1 MQRPREGGNSPGRTL
16 TGHTVGRK
24 MRWELSG
31 FPTNDSVDPFDSERT
46 PPMNVTGTAPAR
58 VQGTGQGSPFRSHSP
73 FIRPSPSAIPKG
85 SLAFRIPSGVWIQV
99 GYVLLDIFFVAMDAI
114 VAFYLRFGRVARGG
128 FLSAAHWRLPFNPAF
143 RPYGAIL
150 LVYVAL
156 IVLFCQSQH
165 LYRTLRERTAAG
177 ESLAV
182 AWAVTCA
189 TLVLTAFIFVSGTRI
204 FSRFVVLFSGSL
216 NFITLISWRLAR
228 RHLVI
233 RRVTEGVGARN
244 ALIVGCGRVGQA
256 LAGFLEDN
264 QVLGYKVRGF
274 VDSNHTG
281 DPGVLGRVDDL
292 DRVIRAEFIDE
303 VFITIPSE
311 RELVKRIA
319 EDARNRGLDV
329 KVIPELY
336 DGIGWKAPIH
346 YLGDFPVMNLHSR
359 PIPIVG
365 LFFKRLLDVTVATAA
380 GIFLSPLLIVLAIAI
395 RHDSPGSVLYRSARV
410 GKKGRKF
417 TCYKFRTMVENADAL
432 KEELRR
438 HNERDGPFFK
448 IADDPRVTRVGR
460 FLRKYSLDELPQ
472 LWNVIRGD
480 MSLVGPRPHPLD
492 DYERYD
498 LEHLRRLDVKPG
510 ITGLWQVTSRRDPS
524 FEKNMSLDLAYIE
537 DWHFGRDLK
546 ILLKTVPEILR
557 ASGS

>member
-1 MQRPREGGNSPGRTL
+1 
-16 TGHTVGRK
+16 
-24 MRWELSG
+24 
-31 FPTNDSVDPFDSERT
+31 
-46 PPMNVTGTAPAR
+46 MNATGTARAR
-58 VQGTGQGSPFRSHSP
+58 VQRTGQGSSLNGHSP
-73 FIRPSPSAIPKG
+73 FVRPSPSAIHKG
-85 SLAFRIPSGVWIQV
+85 SLALRIPSGVWIQI
-99 GYVLLDIFFVAMDAI
+99 GYVLFDVFFVAMDGI
-114 VAFYLRFGRVARGG
+114 VAFYLRFGKVARGG
-128 FLSAAHWRLPFNPAF
+128 FLSAAHWGLSFDPGF

-150 LVYVAL
+150 LVYMAL

-165 LYRTLRERTAAG
+165 LYRTLRERTAVG

-189 TLVLTAFIFVSGTRI
+189 TLVLTAFIFVSGTKI
-204 FSRFVVLFSGSL
+204 LSRFVVLFSGLL
-216 NFITLISWRLAR
+216 NFITLVSWRLAR

-274 VDSNHTG
+274 VDSNHTD
-281 DPGVLGRVDDL
+281 DPRVLGRVDDL
-292 DRVIRAEFIDE
+292 GRVIRTEFIDE

-346 YLGDFPVMNLHSR
+346 HLGDFPVMDLHSK

-365 LFFKRLLDVTVATAA
+365 LFFKRLLDVSLATAA
-380 GIFLSPLLIVLAIAI
+380 LVILSPLLIILAIAI
-395 RHDSPGSVLYRSARV
+395 RRDSPGAVFYCSLRV
-410 GKKGRKF
+410 GKKGRQF
-417 TCYKFRTMVENADAL
+417 RCYKFRTMVRNADAL

-438 HNERDGPFFK
+438 RNERAGPFFK

-510 ITGLWQVTSRRDPS
+510 ITGLWQVTARRDPS
-524 FEKNMSLDLAYIE
+524 FEKNMSLDVAYIE

-546 ILLKTVPEILR
+546 ILLKTVLEILR

>member
-1 MQRPREGGNSPGRTL
+1 
-16 TGHTVGRK
+16 
-24 MRWELSG
+24 
-31 FPTNDSVDPFDSERT
+31 
-46 PPMNVTGTAPAR
+46 MNATGTARAR
-58 VQGTGQGSPFRSHSP
+58 VQRTGQGSSLNGHSP
-73 FIRPSPSAIPKG
+73 FVRPSPSAIHKG
-85 SLAFRIPSGVWIQV
+85 SLALRIPSGVWIQV
-99 GYVLLDIFFVAMDAI
+99 GYVLFDVFFVAMDGI
-114 VAFYLRFGRVARGG
+114 VAFYLRFGKVARGG
-128 FLSAAHWRLPFNPAF
+128 FLSAAHWGLSFDPGF

-150 LVYVAL
+150 LVYMAL

-165 LYRTLRERTAAG
+165 LYRTLRERTAVG

-189 TLVLTAFIFVSGTRI
+189 TLVLTAFIFVSGTKI
-204 FSRFVVLFSGSL
+204 LSRFVVLFSGLL
-216 NFITLISWRLAR
+216 NFITLVSWRLAR

-274 VDSNHTG
+274 VDSNHTD
-281 DPGVLGRVDDL
+281 DPRVLGRVDDL
-292 DRVIRAEFIDE
+292 GRVIRTEFIDE

-319 EDARNRGLDV
+319 EQARRRGLDV

-346 YLGDFPVMNLHSR
+346 YCGSFPVMDLHRSVT
-359 PIPIVG
+359 PVFG
-365 LFFKRLLDVTVATAA
+365 LLVKRALDVTIATLALA
-380 GIFLSPLLIVLAIAI
+380 FLSPLLIVVAVII
-395 RHDSPGSVLYRSARV
+395 KRDSPGPVLYRSQRV

-417 TCYKFRTMVENADAL
+417 VCHKFRTMVGNADAL
-432 KEELRR
+432 KEELRNR
-438 HNERDGPFFK
+438 NERNGPFFK
-448 IADDPRVTRVGR
+448 IADDPRITRVGR

-480 MSLVGPRPHPLD
+480 MSLVGPRPHPVD

-498 LEHLRRLDVKPG
+498 IDHRRRLDMKPG
-510 ITGLWQVTSRRDPS
+510 MTGLWQVTARQNPS
-524 FEKNMSLDLAYIE
+524 FETNMSLDITYIE
-537 DWHFGRDLK
+537 SWNLWLDGK
-546 ILLKTVPEILR
+546 ILLKTFP
-557 ASGS
+557 AAFNGSGR

>member
-1 MQRPREGGNSPGRTL
+1 
-16 TGHTVGRK
+16 
-24 MRWELSG
+24 
-31 FPTNDSVDPFDSERT
+31 
-46 PPMNVTGTAPAR
+46 MNLTGTAPAR
-58 VQGTGQGSPFRSHSP
+58 MPETGQGSPLRSHGP
-73 FIRPSPSAIPKG
+73 FLQG
-85 SLAFRIPSGVWIQV
+85 SSSSHSKLSLPFRIRSGSWIQI
-99 GYVLLDIFFVAMDAI
+99 GYVLLDICFVSMNAI
-114 VAFYLRFGRVARGG
+114 IAFYVRFGGRENDG
-128 FLSAAHWRLPFNPAF
+128 FLQYWKPPSDPGLRL
-143 RPYGAIL
+143 YGAIL

-156 IVLFCQSQH
+156 VVLFCQSQH
-165 LYRTLRERTAAG
+165 LYRTLRERTASG

-189 TLVLTAFIFVSGTRI
+189 TLVLIAFIFVSGVKI
-204 FSRFVVLFSGSL
+204 FSRFVVFFCGSL
-216 NFITLISWRLAR
+216 NLVTLVSWRLAR
-228 RHLVI
+228 RRLVI
-233 RRVTEGVGARN
+233 RRVMEGIGARN
-244 ALIVGCGRVGQA
+244 ALIVGCGRVGRA
-256 LAGFLEDN
+256 LASYLEDN
-264 QVLGYKVRGF
+264 RVLGYKVRGF
-274 VDSNHTG
+274 VDGNHMG
-281 DPGVLGRVDDL
+281 DPRVLGRIDEF

-319 EDARNRGLDV
+319 DGARHQGLDV

-346 YLGDFPVMNLHSR
+346 YLGDFPVMDLHSK

-365 LFFKRLLDVTVATAA
+365 LFFKRLLDLAVATAA
-380 GIFLSPLLIVLAIAI
+380 LICLLPLWIVLAIAI
-395 RHDSPGSVLYRSARV
+395 RQDSAGSVLYRSRRV

-438 HNERDGPFFK
+438 KNERNGPFFK

-510 ITGLWQVTSRRDPS
+510 ITGLWQVTARRDPS

-546 ILLKTVPEILR
+546 ILLKTVPAILR
-557 ASGS
+557 ASGN

>member
-1 MQRPREGGNSPGRTL
+1 
-16 TGHTVGRK
+16 
-24 MRWELSG
+24 
-31 FPTNDSVDPFDSERT
+31 
-46 PPMNVTGTAPAR
+46 MNRTGTAPAR
-58 VQGTGQGSPFRSHSP
+58 VPGIGQGSPLPSHGP
-73 FIRPSPSAIPKG
+73 YLQEPPSAHSKRP
-85 SLAFRIPSGVWIQV
+85 LAFRIRSGSWIQI
-99 GYVLLDIFFVAMDAI
+99 GYVLLDVGFVCMNAV
-114 VAFYLRFGRVARGG
+114 VAFYVRFGGSAHEG
-128 FLSAAHWRLPFNPAF
+128 FLSAGHWRPPSDPGL
-143 RPYGAIL
+143 RPYGAML

-177 ESLAV
+177 ESWAV
-182 AWAVTCA
+182 AWAVAGA
-189 TLVLTAFIFVSGTRI
+189 TLVLTAFIFVSGVKI
-204 FSRFVVLFSGSL
+204 FSRFVVLFCGLL
-216 NFITLISWRLAR
+216 NLTTLISWRLAR

-233 RRVTEGVGARN
+233 RRVMEGIGARN
-244 ALIVGCGRVGQA
+244 VLIVGCGRVGRA
-256 LAGFLEDN
+256 LASYLEDN
-264 QVLGYKVRGF
+264 RVLGYKVRGF
-274 VDSNHTG
+274 VDGNHCE
-281 DPGVLGRVDDL
+281 DSRVLGRIDDF
-292 DRVIRAEFIDE
+292 DRIIRAEFIDD

-311 RELVKRIA
+311 RELVKQIA
-319 EDARNRGLDV
+319 DDARHRGLDV

-346 YLGDFPVMNLHSR
+346 YLGDFPVMDLHSK

-365 LFFKRLLDVTVATAA
+365 LFFKRLLDVTVATATL
-380 GIFLSPLLIVLAIAI
+380 IVLSPVLIVLAIAI
-395 RHDSPGSVLYRSARV
+395 RRDSSGSILYRSPRV

-417 TCYKFRTMVENADAL
+417 VCYKFRTMVENADAL

-438 HNERDGPFFK
+438 RNERDGPFFK
-448 IADDPRVTRVGR
+448 IADDPRITRVGR

-510 ITGLWQVTSRRDPS
+510 ITGLWQVTARRDPS
-524 FEKNMSLDLAYIE
+524 FEKNMSLDVAYIE

-546 ILLKTVPEILR
+546 ILLKTVPAILR
-557 ASGS
+557 ASGN